1 MFHSQDVNDAKFQ
14 LPALFFVG
22 KLKSKKH
29 YGCYECNNNLKS

>member
-1 MFHSQDVNDAKFQ
+1 MYYSQDVIDAKFQ

-29 YGCYECNNNLKS
+29 NGYYEFNNNLKN